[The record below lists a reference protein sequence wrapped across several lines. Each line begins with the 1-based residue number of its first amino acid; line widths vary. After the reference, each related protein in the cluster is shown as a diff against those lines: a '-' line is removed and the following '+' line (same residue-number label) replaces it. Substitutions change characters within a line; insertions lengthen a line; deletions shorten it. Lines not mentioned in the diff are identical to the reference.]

1 MAANPKLRGAEI
13 SDLVEGNI
21 IYVRGHRAVCKRL
34 EFPLV
39 YYQFDGQNVEKHQS
53 YNANKAIFQVVDG
66 DVPER
71 GGKHQG
77 TEGVINKMMLK
88 AAFEQDWERVF
99 DSLEKGADVNAQDED
114 GDRLLHFSASKGQ
127 LEATKKLIQLGAN
140 VNATDDD
147 GWTALHHATMFGYS
161 KVLEVLLAN
170 GADINIRNDDGKTVL
185 DMAETEDVPKFC
197 LEVLRKHA
205 NGGDAGSSESKESHA
220 SAGAA
225 APSSDGAAVAAAEA
239 AKSDSAASA
248 SVNTAAAHGAE
259 ETAI

>member
-1 MAANPKLRGAEI
+1 MSTKLRQSEI
-13 SDLVEGNI
+13 SDLVEGNVL
-21 IYVRGHRAVCKRL
+21 YVRGQRAVCKRL

-39 YYQFDGQNVEKHQS
+39 YYQFDGQSVEKHQS
-53 YNANKAIFQVVDG
+53 YNANKAIFQVPDG
-66 DVPER
+66 DAPER

-88 AAFEQDWERVF
+88 AAFEQDWDRVF

-161 KVLEVLLAN
+161 KVLEVLLTN

-205 NGGDAGSSESKESHA
+205 KWQCGSR
-220 SAGAA
+220 
-225 APSSDGAAVAAAEA
+225 
-239 AKSDSAASA
+239 
-248 SVNTAAAHGAE
+248 
-259 ETAI
+259 

>member
-1 MAANPKLRGAEI
+1 MSTKLRQSEI
-13 SDLVEGNI
+13 SDLVEGNVL
-21 IYVRGHRAVCKRL
+21 YVRGQRAVCKRL

-39 YYQFDGQNVEKHQS
+39 YYQFDGQSVEKHQS
-53 YNANKAIFQVVDG
+53 YNANKAIFQVPDG
-66 DVPER
+66 DAPER

-88 AAFEQDWERVF
+88 AAFEQDWDRVF

-161 KVLEVLLAN
+161 KVLEVLLTN

-205 NGGDAGSSESKESHA
+205 NGSAAQDESKHESASHTSSTASTAAAAGSGSGSVTAVEKA
-220 SAGAA
+220 
-225 APSSDGAAVAAAEA
+225 DGHTAT
-239 AKSDSAASA
+239 AASA
-248 SVNTAAAHGAE
+248 DVTS
-259 ETAI
+259 I

>member
-1 MAANPKLRGAEI
+1 MCAAKLRQSEI
-13 SDLVEGNI
+13 SDLVEGNVLF
-21 IYVRGHRAVCKRL
+21 VRGIRAICKRL

-39 YYQFDGQNVEKHQS
+39 YYQFDGQSVEKHQS
-53 YNANKAIFQVVDG
+53 YNANKAIFQVPDG
-66 DVPER
+66 DMPER
-71 GGKHQG
+71 AGKHQG

-88 AAFEQDWERVF
+88 AAFEQDWDRVF

-205 NGGDAGSSESKESHA
+205 TGSDTDESKHDSAGSSRSTSTA
-220 SAGAA
+220 SAAAGA
-225 APSSDGAAVAAAEA
+225 SSD
-239 AKSDSAASA
+239 KPDSGGLNTNDNDHSAAASA
-248 SVNTAAAHGAE
+248 TEVT
-259 ETAI
+259 I

>member
-1 MAANPKLRGAEI
+1 MTTPKLRQSEI
-13 SDLVEGNI
+13 SDLVEGNAL
-21 IYVRGHRAVCKRL
+21 YVRGLRAVCKRL

-39 YYQFDGQNVEKHQS
+39 YYQFDGQSVEKHQS
-53 YNANKAIFQVVDG
+53 YNANKAIFQVPDG

-71 GGKHQG
+71 GSKHQG

-88 AAFEQDWERVF
+88 AAFEQDWDRVF

-161 KVLEVLLAN
+161 KVLEVLLSN

-205 NGGDAGSSESKESHA
+205 GGGAHDTDESKHDPADHPTSSSSSGTGA
-220 SAGAA
+220 S
-225 APSSDGAAVAAAEA
+225 SSDSKPVTAVQPTI
-239 AKSDSAASA
+239 
-248 SVNTAAAHGAE
+248 SVTDV
-259 ETAI
+259 TAI